1 MYKSRM
7 KYIKFSKKT
16 TRRVCEYLES
26 NDEEQITISELVSKM
41 GEYLLEDDS
50 VPYGSQYL
58 KQKLKEHYND
68 SIYIAEV
75 EGLQDI
81 VTMRGETAKILRTYF
96 ETSKDGD
103 SESQKRAIIATAAKL
118 LKCDI
123 KTEILID
130 ILLRRASN

>member
-1 MYKSRM
+1 MPAQFRSQAVQKNKNIGRP
-7 KYIKFSKKT
+7 KNEDQRQAFVA
-16 TRRVCEYLES
+16 VCEYLES
-26 NDEEQITISELVSKM
+26 NDEEQITISELVRKM

-81 VTMRGETAKILRTYF
+81 VTMRGETAKILRDF
-96 ETSKDGD
+96 
-103 SESQKRAIIATAAKL
+103 KRW
-118 LKCDI
+118 
-123 KTEILID
+123 
-130 ILLRRASN
+130 

>member
-1 MYKSRM
+1 MA
-7 KYIKFSKKT
+7 
-16 TRRVCEYLES
+16 VCEYLES

-81 VTMRGETAKILRTYF
+81 VTMRL
-96 ETSKDGD
+96 
-103 SESQKRAIIATAAKL
+103 QKMVIPKVRNVQSL
-118 LKCDI
+118 LQ
-123 KTEILID
+123 LP
-130 ILLRRASN
+130 SS